1 VRVALDEQ
9 IFAIQ
14 PVGGI
19 SRMFSELARKFLEGS
34 PTDIELV
41 PFRTPIVNTY
51 VLEDFKLGMPLQ
63 ARAARNPWT
72 ALGSYFA
79 RVGRPPK
86 ADILHNTFYLPH
98 GLDGRHA
105 GKRIVTIH
113 DMIPELMPRT
123 RRRLDFLT
131 LKQRYVR
138 SADHVICVSEAT
150 KQDLLKVYG
159 LIEAP
164 IHVIHHGVSD
174 RFQPGTPRA
183 EFLPDRYVLFVG
195 HRHQYKDAE
204 VLFRA
209 FAHIAHRDLDIA
221 LLCVGGNGLSSSE
234 ASLLEEL
241 GIRERVSQRFL
252 SDELMASAYANAA
265 VFVFPSHF
273 EGFGLPA
280 LEAMASG
287 IPTVLARATSL
298 PEIGGDAALY
308 FEPGAVS
315 ELSAQISAVL
325 HDSALQRDLIAKGLK
340 RSGDFTWERAATET
354 ASVYREALGWDS
366 SLF

>member
-1 VRVALDEQ
+1 
-9 IFAIQ
+9 
-14 PVGGI
+14 
-19 SRMFSELARKFLEGS
+19 MFSELALQFLNGC
-34 PTDIELV
+34 PADVDLV
-41 PFRTPIVNTY
+41 PFQTPIVNRY
-51 VLEDFKLGMPLQ
+51 VLEDVRLSGPLQ

-79 RVGRPPK
+79 RVTRPPT

-98 GLDGRHA
+98 GLDGRHS

-138 SADHVICVSEAT
+138 SADQVICVSEAT

-174 RFQPGTPRA
+174 RFQPDIPRVD
-183 EFLPDRYVLFVG
+183 FLPERYILFVG

-209 FAHIAHRDLDIA
+209 FAQIAQSDLDIE
-221 LLCVGGNGLSSSE
+221 LLCVGGNGLSQSE
-234 ASLLEEL
+234 SSLLEEL

-252 SDELMASAYANAA
+252 SDELMASAYANAE
-265 VFVFPSHF
+265 VFVFPTHF

-287 IPTVLARATSL
+287 IPTILARATSL

-308 FEPGAVS
+308 FEPGAVN
-315 ELSAQISAVL
+315 ELSSQISAVL
-325 HDSALQRDLIAKGLK
+325 NDSALRQDLIEKGSN
-340 RSGDFTWERAATET
+340 RISAFTWERAAEQT
-354 ASVYREALGWDS
+354 ASVYREALS
-366 SLF
+366 

>member
-1 VRVALDEQ
+1 
-9 IFAIQ
+9 
-14 PVGGI
+14 
-19 SRMFSELARKFLEGS
+19 MFSELARQFLEGS
-34 PTDIELV
+34 PADIELV
-41 PFRTPIVNTY
+41 PFQTPIVNRY
-51 VLEDFKLGMPLQ
+51 VLEDVRLRDPLQ

-72 ALGSYFA
+72 ALGSYFS
-79 RVGRPPK
+79 RVARPPK

-138 SADHVICVSEAT
+138 SADQVICVSEAT
-150 KQDLLKVYG
+150 KQDMLKVYG

-164 IHVIHHGVSD
+164 IHVIHHGVSN
-174 RFQPGTPRA
+174 RFQPGIPPVD
-183 EFLPDRYVLFVG
+183 FLPERYILFVG

-209 FAHIAHRDLDIA
+209 FAQIANRDLDVE
-221 LLCVGGNGLSSSE
+221 LLCVGGNGLSQSE
-234 ASLLEEL
+234 SSLLEEL

-252 SDELMASAYANAA
+252 SDGLMASAYATAEA
-265 VFVFPSHF
+265 FVFPSPF

-287 IPTVLARATSL
+287 TPTILARATSL
-298 PEIGGDAALY
+298 PEIGGGAALY

-325 HDSALQRDLIAKGLK
+325 NDSALRRDLTEKGLK
-340 RSGDFTWERAATET
+340 RSSAFTWERAATET
-354 ASVYREALGWDS
+354 ASVYQQALT
-366 SLF
+366 

>member
-1 VRVALDEQ
+1 MHVALDEQ

-19 SRMFSELARKFLEGS
+19 SRMFSELARQYLGGS
-34 PTDIELV
+34 TADVELV
-41 PFRTPIVNTY
+41 PFRTPIVNRY
-51 VLEDFKLGMPLQ
+51 VLEDVRLRGALQ

-72 ALGSYFA
+72 ALASYFL
-79 RVGRPPK
+79 RVGRPAK

-98 GLDGRHA
+98 GLDGRHS

-138 SADHVICVSEAT
+138 AADQVICVSEAT

-174 RFQPGTPRA
+174 RFQPDIPRVD
-183 EFLPDRYVLFVG
+183 FLPERYILFVG

-204 VLFRA
+204 VLFKA
-209 FAHIAHRDLDIA
+209 FAQIARRDLDLA
-221 LLCVGGNGLSSSE
+221 LLCVGGNGLSQNES
-234 ASLLEEL
+234 SLLEQL

-252 SDELMASAYANAA
+252 SDELMVSAYANAQA
-265 VFVFPSHF
+265 FVFPSHF

-287 IPTVLARATSL
+287 TPTILARATSL

-315 ELSAQISAVL
+315 ELSTQISAVL
-325 HDSALQRDLIAKGLK
+325 NDPALRRDLTEKGLK
-340 RSGDFTWERAATET
+340 HSSAFTWERAAAET
-354 ASVYREALGWDS
+354 ASVYEQALS
-366 SLF
+366 

>member
-1 VRVALDEQ
+1 MRVALDEQ

-19 SRMFSELARKFLEGS
+19 SRMFSELARQFLEGS
-34 PTDIELV
+34 PAGVELV
-41 PFRTPIVNTY
+41 PFQTPIVNRY
-51 VLEDFKLGMPLQ
+51 VLDDVRLRGALE

-72 ALGSYFA
+72 ALGAYFS

-86 ADILHNTFYLPH
+86 ADIVHNTFYLPH

-138 SADHVICVSEAT
+138 SADQVICVSEAT

-164 IHVIHHGVSD
+164 IHVIHHGVSN
-174 RFQPGTPRA
+174 RFQPDIPRVD
-183 EFLPDRYVLFVG
+183 FLPERYILFVG
-195 HRHQYKDAE
+195 HRHQNKDAE

-209 FAHIAHRDLDIA
+209 FGQIAPRDLDLE
-221 LLCVGGNGLSSSE
+221 LLCVGGNGLSQRE
-234 ASLLEEL
+234 LSLLEEL

-252 SDELMASAYANAA
+252 FDELMASAYANAE

-287 IPTVLARATSL
+287 IPTILARATSL
-298 PEIGGDAALY
+298 PEIGGDAAMY
-308 FEPGAVS
+308 FEPGDVGNLGHLLS
-315 ELSAQISAVL
+315 DVLSDELTRQDLSVRG
-325 HDSALQRDLIAKGLK
+325 LQQAGQ
-340 RSGDFTWERAATET
+340 FTWQKSASATKE
-354 ASVYREALGWDS
+354 VYSTVIADA
-366 SLF
+366 

>member
-1 VRVALDEQ
+1 
-9 IFAIQ
+9 
-14 PVGGI
+14 
-19 SRMFSELARKFLEGS
+19 MFSELALQFLNGC
-34 PTDIELV
+34 PADVDLV
-41 PFRTPIVNTY
+41 PFQTPIVNRY
-51 VLEDFKLGMPLQ
+51 VLEDVRLSGPLQ

-79 RVGRPPK
+79 RVTRPPT

-98 GLDGRHA
+98 GLDGRHS

-138 SADHVICVSEAT
+138 SADQVICVSEAT

-174 RFQPGTPRA
+174 RFQPDIPRVD
-183 EFLPDRYVLFVG
+183 FLPERYILFVG

-209 FAHIAHRDLDIA
+209 FAQIAQSDLDIE
-221 LLCVGGNGLSSSE
+221 LLCVGGNGLSQSE
-234 ASLLEEL
+234 SSLLEEL

-252 SDELMASAYANAA
+252 SDELMASAYANAE

-287 IPTVLARATSL
+287 IPTILARATSL

-308 FEPGAVS
+308 FEPGAVN
-315 ELSAQISAVL
+315 ELSSQISAVL
-325 HDSALQRDLIAKGLK
+325 NDSALRQDLIEKGSN
-340 RSGDFTWERAATET
+340 RISAFTWERAAEQT
-354 ASVYREALGWDS
+354 ASVYREALS
-366 SLF
+366 

>member
-1 VRVALDEQ
+1 MRVALDEQ

-19 SRMFSELARKFLEGS
+19 SRMFSELARQFLDEQ
-34 PTDIELV
+34 PPDVELV
-41 PFRTPIVNTY
+41 PFQTPIVNRY
-51 VLEDFKLGMPLQ
+51 ILEDGLMSRSLN
-63 ARAARNPWT
+63 ARSARNPWT
-72 ALGSYFA
+72 ALASYFFK
-79 RVGRPPK
+79 VSRPPE
-86 ADILHNTFYLPH
+86 ADIVHNTFYLPH
-98 GLDGRHA
+98 GLDNRRS

-123 RRRLDFLT
+123 RRRLDLLT
-131 LKQRYVR
+131 LKHRYVR
-138 SADHVICVSEAT
+138 SADQVICVSEST

-159 LIEAP
+159 LIKAP
-164 IHVIHHGVSD
+164 IHVIHHGVSPL
-174 RFQPGTPRA
+174 FQPGLPRA
-183 EFLPDRYVLFVG
+183 DFLPERYVLFVG
-195 HRHQYKDAE
+195 HRYQYKDAE

-209 FAHIAHRDLDIA
+209 FAQVARQDSEIE
-221 LLCVGGNGLSSSE
+221 LLCVGGNGLGQQE
-234 ASLLEEL
+234 AKLLEQL

-252 SDELMASAYANAA
+252 SDELMASAYANAE

-287 IPTVLARATSL
+287 IPTILARATSL

-315 ELSAQISAVL
+315 ELSDQISVVL
-325 HDSALQRDLIAKGLK
+325 NDATLQRDLIDKGLK
-340 RSGDFTWERAATET
+340 RSSAFTWERAAEET
-354 ASVYREALGWDS
+354 ASVYRQALS
-366 SLF
+366 